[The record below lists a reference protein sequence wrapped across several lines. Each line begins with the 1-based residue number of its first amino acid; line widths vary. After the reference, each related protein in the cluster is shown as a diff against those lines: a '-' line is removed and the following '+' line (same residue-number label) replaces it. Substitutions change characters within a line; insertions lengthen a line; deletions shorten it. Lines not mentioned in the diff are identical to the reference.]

1 LSQIFLA
8 GADKGLDNLL
18 KKEKKGLSLTT
29 SILLIL
35 LSIGI
40 AVGGQI
46 LLKLGLNKIGQINIS
61 SAGAVGQFFLDV
73 LKSPMVLIGLF
84 CYVISAAIWL
94 VVLSAVDLSFAY
106 PFIGL
111 TYVLI
116 LVVSKFVLKEDVN
129 PIRWAGAAII
139 TVGVIVISRGG

>member
-1 LSQIFLA
+1 MNNIFKR
-8 GADKGLDNLL
+8 GSKN
-18 KKEKKGLSLTT
+18 LSLTK

-35 LSIGI
+35 LSITI
-40 AVGGQI
+40 AVGGQV
-46 LLKLGLNKIGQINIS
+46 LLKIGLNKIGEMRINSASALGNFFIS
-61 SAGAVGQFFLDV
+61 VI
-73 LKSPMVLIGLF
+73 KSPLVVTGRF

-116 LVVSKFVLKEDVN
+116 LIVSKFVLKEDVN

-139 TVGVIVISRGG
+139 TIGVVVISRG

>member
-1 LSQIFLA
+1 MI
-8 GADKGLDNLL
+8 NYI
-18 KKEKKGLSLTT
+18 KKESRGLSLTK
-29 SILLIL
+29 SIILIL
-35 LSIGI
+35 ISITI

-46 LLKLGLNKIGQINIS
+46 LLKFGMNKIGSIS
-61 SAGAVGQFFLDV
+61 LNSIGALGHLFLSIF
-73 LKSPMVLIGLF
+73 KSPLVIIGLF

-116 LVVSKFVLKEDVN
+116 LVVSKFILKEDVN

-139 TVGVIVISRGG
+139 TVGVIVMSRG